1 MISKTKRRIIFNL
14 FRRLVLEKI
23 QISKSFKRFAQLSHF
38 ISMMFGIALGITICM
53 LYQHF
58 FAIFII
64 GLTPL
69 VVLIVILGA
78 CLRLFTILLWRKNN
92 YHFQLKHFK

>member
-1 MISKTKRRIIFNL
+1 MGKT
-14 FRRLVLEKI
+14 

-38 ISMMFGIALGITICM
+38 ISMIFGIALGITICM

-69 VVLIVILGA
+69 VVLIIIIGV
-78 CLRLFTILLWRKNN
+78 CLRLFTILLWRKNS
-92 YHFQLKHFK
+92 YHLQLKHFK

>member
-1 MISKTKRRIIFNL
+1 MEN
-14 FRRLVLEKI
+14 I
-23 QISKSFKRFAQLSHF
+23 QISKSFKRIAQLSHF
-38 ISMMFGIALGITICM
+38 ISMIFGIALGITICM

-69 VVLIVILGA
+69 VVLIVILGI
-78 CLRLFTILLWRKNN
+78 CLRLFTILSWRNNNN
-92 YHFQLKHFK
+92 YFQLKHFK

>member
-1 MISKTKRRIIFNL
+1 M
-14 FRRLVLEKI
+14 EKI

-38 ISMMFGIALGITICM
+38 ISMIFGIALGITICM

-69 VVLIVILGA
+69 VVLIVILGV
-78 CLRLFTILLWRKNN
+78 CLRLFIILFWRKNK
-92 YHFQLKHFK
+92 YHF

>member
-1 MISKTKRRIIFNL
+1 M
-14 FRRLVLEKI
+14 EKI
-23 QISKSFKRFAQLSHF
+23 QISKSFKMFVQLSHF
-38 ISMMFGIALGITICM
+38 ISMIFGIALGITICM
-53 LYQHF
+53 LYQDF
-58 FAIFII
+58 FAIFVI

-69 VVLIVILGA
+69 VILIVIIGA

>member
-1 MISKTKRRIIFNL
+1 MEN
-14 FRRLVLEKI
+14 I

-38 ISMMFGIALGITICM
+38 ITMMFGIALGITICM

-58 FAIFII
+58 FAIFIV

-69 VVLIVILGA
+69 VILIIVISA
-78 CLRLFTILLWRKNN
+78 CLRVYTISVWRKKN
-92 YHFQLKHFK
+92 YQINLKD

>member
-1 MISKTKRRIIFNL
+1 M
-14 FRRLVLEKI
+14 EKI

-78 CLRLFTILLWRKNN
+78 FLRLFTILSWRKNN
-92 YHFQLKHFK
+92 YQFQLKHFK

>member
-1 MISKTKRRIIFNL
+1 MEN
-14 FRRLVLEKI
+14 I
-23 QISKSFKRFAQLSHF
+23 QISKSFKMFAQLSHF
-38 ISMMFGIALGITICM
+38 ISMIFGIALGITICI

-58 FAIFII
+58 FAIFIV

-69 VVLIVILGA
+69 VVLIVTLGV
-78 CLRLFTILLWRKNN
+78 CLRLFSILLWRKNN

>member
-1 MISKTKRRIIFNL
+1 M
-14 FRRLVLEKI
+14 EKI

-58 FAIFII
+58 FALFII

-69 VVLIVILGA
+69 VVLIVILGV
-78 CLRLFTILLWRKNN
+78 CLRLFIILLWRKNN

>member
-1 MISKTKRRIIFNL
+1 M
-14 FRRLVLEKI
+14 EKI
-23 QISKSFKRFAQLSHF
+23 QIIKSFKRLAQLSHF

-92 YHFQLKHFK
+92 YYFQLKSFK

>member
-1 MISKTKRRIIFNL
+1 M
-14 FRRLVLEKI
+14 EKI

-64 GLTPL
+64 GLSPL
-69 VVLIVILGA
+69 VVLIVIFGA

-92 YHFQLKHFK
+92 YHFQLKNFK

>member
-1 MISKTKRRIIFNL
+1 M
-14 FRRLVLEKI
+14 EKI

-38 ISMMFGIALGITICM
+38 ISMIFGIALGITICM

-69 VVLIVILGA
+69 VVLIVILGV
-78 CLRLFTILLWRKNN
+78 CLRLLTILLWRKNN
-92 YHFQLKHFK
+92 YHLQLKHFK